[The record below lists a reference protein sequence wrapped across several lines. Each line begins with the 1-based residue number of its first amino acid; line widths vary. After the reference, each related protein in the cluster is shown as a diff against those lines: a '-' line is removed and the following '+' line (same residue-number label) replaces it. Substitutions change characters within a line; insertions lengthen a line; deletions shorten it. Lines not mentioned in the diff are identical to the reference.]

1 MPAWPRIL
9 RALFVAYVTLTAV
22 HIGWVIHHEPFA
34 FDAWNMASDTHA
46 QPFSAGR
53 FFDYWAFE
61 WAHSN
66 PRLGQPLTYLA
77 YKLEYFSVIATP
89 IAYLALAAAAFILG
103 TGRRPSW
110 RRDRDLALYAIALG
124 FMWFVLPQI
133 GKTLFCRAYCSNY
146 VYGAVIQ
153 MWFLVPLRLVAKP
166 RASLV
171 ACLGYAM
178 FGVLAGACNEHTGPT
193 LCLLLVAYAWWSQRE
208 QPQTPT
214 LAWAGALG
222 AVIGFC
228 TLFFAPGQ
236 GQRYDSLAQR
246 VSLPGRLWSR
256 GFGGNLD
263 LVRDLIAAAAPLLAL
278 MVLIAAVGM
287 VREAG
292 YAEQRARRTQALRAI
307 VIAMAAGLLV
317 AITMFVSPKLGP
329 RFYLAPMVGMLAAF
343 IALAD
348 AVLVSAEGFG
358 VLVALALAASTYAA
372 ARTIPRYD
380 RLARESTARL
390 AQLEAAPRG
399 AVVTLAAFDQL
410 EDDWWFLGDDA
421 RAPNKREMIADYFG
435 LSAVILR
442 AYDPTAPLGVS
453 DVRLVPSERGFELD
467 AYRGL
472 DLTSIHHAIEQA
484 ASARHETADV
494 AVAVEFVGQRPTL
507 PRPSVLVGR
516 WTPRG
521 LEGWAAKLERAG
533 TTRTVVVPKTL
544 PPDLEVYAYVVG
556 GEAKRL
562 GLAGKSGEGPARSG
576 AEGGAQV
583 NEKLHY
589 TPWQTGT
596 YWILACRP
604 TECFVI
610 AAARQGG

>member
-9 RALFVAYVTLTAV
+9 RGLFVAYVTLTAL
-22 HIGWVIHHEPFA
+22 HIGWVMHHEPFA
-34 FDAWNMASDTHA
+34 FDAWNMAADTHA
-46 QPFSAGR
+46 QPITAGR
-53 FFDYWAFE
+53 FFDYWAYEFT
-61 WAHSN
+61 HSN
-66 PRLGQPLTYLA
+66 PRFGQPLTYLA

-89 IAYLALAAAAFILG
+89 IAYLALAAAAFVLG

-124 FMWFVLPQI
+124 FMWFVIPQI
-133 GKTLFCRAYCSNY
+133 GKTLFCRAYCANY
-146 VYGAVIQ
+146 VYGAAIQ
-153 MWFLVPLRLVAKP
+153 LWFLVPLRLAAKP

-171 ACLGYAM
+171 ACIGYAL
-178 FGVLAGACNEHTGPT
+178 FGVIAGACNEHTGPT
-193 LCLLLVAYAWWSQRE
+193 LCLMLVGYAWWSQRE

-222 AVIGFC
+222 TVIGFC
-228 TLFFAPGQ
+228 AIFFAPGQ

-246 VSLPGRLWSR
+246 LTLSQRLWSR

-263 LVRDLIAAAAPLLAL
+263 IVRDLIAAAAPLLAL
-278 MVLIAAVGM
+278 MVLIAAIGM

-292 YAEQRARRTQALRAI
+292 YAEQRQRRTAALRTIA
-307 VIAMAAGLLV
+307 IAMAAGLLV
-317 AITMFVSPKLGP
+317 AITIFVSPKLGP

-348 AVLVSAEGFG
+348 AVLVSVNGFA
-358 VLVALALAASTYAA
+358 VFVTLAVVASTYAA
-372 ARTIPRYD
+372 ARTIPRYRRLAHESEA
-380 RLARESTARL
+380 RLAR
-390 AQLEAAPRG
+390 LEASARG
-399 AVVTLAAFDQL
+399 TAVTLDAFDQV
-410 EDDWWFLGDDA
+410 EDDWWFLGDDV
-421 RAPNKREMIADYFG
+421 RAPNKREMIAKYFD

-453 DVRLVPSERGFELD
+453 DVRLVPSEHGFELD

-472 DLTSIHHAIEQA
+472 DLTSIHHAIQQA
-484 ASARHETADV
+484 AAARGETAEV
-494 AVAVEFVGQRPTL
+494 AVEVEFVGTRPVL

-516 WTPRG
+516 WSPHG
-521 LEGWAAKLERAG
+521 FEGWAAKLERSG
-533 TTRTVVVPKTL
+533 TTRTVVVPKGM
-544 PPDLEVYAYVVG
+544 PADLEVYAYVVG
-556 GEAKRL
+556 GDAKRL
-562 GLAGKSGEGPARSG
+562 GLG
-576 AEGGAQV
+576 
-583 NEKLHY
+583 LHY

-604 TECFVI
+604 AECFVI

>member
-1 MPAWPRIL
+1 MPAWSRIL
-9 RALFVAYVTLTAV
+9 RALFVAYVVMTAV
-22 HIGWVIHHEPFA
+22 HIGWVMHHEPFA
-34 FDAWNMASDTHA
+34 YDAWNMAVDTHA
-46 QPFSAGR
+46 QPFSADR
-53 FFDYWAFE
+53 LVHYWAYE

-103 TGRRPSW
+103 TGRWPSL

-133 GKTLFCRAYCSNY
+133 GKTLFCRAYCANY
-146 VYGAVIQ
+146 VYGAAIQ
-153 MWFLVPLRLVAKP
+153 LWFLVPLRLAAKP

-171 ACLGYAM
+171 ACIGYTL

-193 LCLLLVAYAWWSQRE
+193 LCLLLVVYAWWSQRE
-208 QPQTPT
+208 QPRTPT

-222 AVIGFC
+222 TVIGFC
-228 TLFFAPGQ
+228 AIFFAPGQ
-236 GQRYDSLAQR
+236 GQRYDGLAR
-246 VSLPGRLWSR
+246 RLTLPQRLWAH
-256 GFGGNLD
+256 GFAGNLD
-263 LVRDLIAAAAPLLAL
+263 IVRDLIAAAAPLLAL
-278 MVLIAAVGM
+278 MVLIAAIGM

-292 YAEQRARRTQALRAI
+292 YAEQRARRTMALRTI
-307 VIAMAAGLLV
+307 GIAMAAGLLV

-329 RFYLAPMVGMLAAF
+329 RFYLAPMMGMLAAF

-348 AVLVSAEGFG
+348 AVLVSADGFA
-358 VLVALALAASTYAA
+358 LFVALAVAASTYAA
-372 ARTIPRYD
+372 ARTIPRYRRLAHESAA
-380 RLARESTARL
+380 RLAR
-390 AQLEAAPRG
+390 LEAAPRG
-399 AVVTLAAFDQL
+399 TVVTLEAFDQV

-453 DVRLVPSERGFELD
+453 DVRLVPSAPGFVLD

-472 DLTSIHHAIEQA
+472 DVTSILHAIEQA
-484 ASARHETADV
+484 AATRRETADV
-494 AVAVEFVGQRPTL
+494 AVEVEFVGDRPAL
-507 PRPSVLVGR
+507 PRPSVVVGR
-516 WTPRG
+516 WSPRG

-533 TTRTVVVPKTL
+533 TTRTVVVPKSL
-544 PPDLEVYAYVVG
+544 PRDLEIYAYVVG

-562 GLAGKSGEGPARSG
+562 GPASG
-576 AEGGAQV
+576 
-583 NEKLHY
+583 NLHY
-589 TPWQTGT
+589 IPWQTGT